1 MCVVCR
7 DLYAH
12 MMPAPADTNYS
23 VCSSHSG
30 LQSVVLLPACQSLQQ
45 VEAEPGVFHGTFSVF
60 SAPPLGWLPA
70 QWSHKRQF
78 PDLMWHHSAALQW
91 CIPSSPQRLP
101 SPLHIFTTRK
111 KMV

>member
-45 VEAEPGVFHGTFSVF
+45 VEAEPGVFHGTFSSF
-60 SAPPLGWLPA
+60 SAPPLGWLA
-70 QWSHKRQF
+70 CTVVSGHRK
-78 PDLMWHHSAALQW
+78 D
-91 CIPSSPQRLP
+91 SSQP
-101 SPLHIFTTRK
+101 
-111 KMV
+111 